1 MPIGRQRLLFSWS
14 VGFCLSA
21 SGYDFD
27 AFFVDF
33 GLQLG
38 TLGAQKMHPEPKND
52 HFGAPLAGAGP
63 RDRFLVNLGCIL
75 GAILETILHTGGHLW
90 QLVAS
95 FRYSFV
101 VMFFIWFRVPAVGG
115 PMWLKHSKYHI
126 RMRFSMLG
134 KGSILSQFW
143 STFGT
148 HLVHF

>member
-52 HFGAPLAGAGP
+52 HFGAPLAGADP
-63 RDRFLVNLGCIL
+63 RDRFLVNLACIL

-90 QLVAS
+90 QLAAS

-126 RMRFSMLG
+126 RMRFPMLG

-143 STFGT
+143 TTFGT

>member
-1 MPIGRQRLLFSWS
+1 M
-14 VGFCLSA
+14 SA

-27 AFFVDF
+27 AFVVDF

-95 FRYSFV
+95 FRYPFCGDVFYMVS
-101 VMFFIWFRVPAVGG
+101 
-115 PMWLKHSKYHI
+115 
-126 RMRFSMLG
+126 
-134 KGSILSQFW
+134 
-143 STFGT
+143 STCRGRANVAQT
-148 HLVHF
+148 